1 MQALNESLI
10 EINGSYGEGGGQ
22 ILRTSLTLSAIF
34 KKRVTLHHI
43 RAKQKNPGLRPQHVK
58 GVEAFAQITGAKI
71 QGACIGS
78 EVVTFL
84 PQEICPGNYH
94 FQVGNGKR
102 SAGSVTLLLQTL
114 LPVLYLAEERSRL
127 SLMGGTHVA
136 WSPPFHDMSDVLF
149 PVLSFMRI
157 SAEALSP
164 GR

>member
-1 MQALNESLI
+1 M
-10 EINGSYGEGGGQ
+10 
-22 ILRTSLTLSAIF
+22 
-34 KKRVTLHHI
+34 
-43 RAKQKNPGLRPQHVK
+43 
-58 GVEAFAQITGAKI
+58 GAKI

-78 EVVTFL
+78 DVVTFL

-114 LPVLYLAEERSRL
+114 LPVLCLGEERSRL

-149 PVLSFMRI
+149 PVFSFMRI